1 MTVTLPTLSWGNPLA
16 TQHALM
22 IHGLGSSAATCWQ
35 VMEALAE
42 DGYHAVAVDLRG
54 HGQAP
59 RTSTY
64 RIADFAS
71 DVALVAPEP
80 ARPWDA
86 VIGHS
91 IGAASAVVAA
101 SQHPDWARRLVL
113 IDPALDI
120 DDHTRSEVLKNQRL
134 GHTLHGVEE
143 IRELHPH
150 WHSVDIQLKVHAHQQ
165 ASLWALERT
174 VMDNSPWNVMKN
186 AHSLALPTHV
196 IGGEEE
202 RGSMFY
208 GQEAA
213 AMIAAHTTWSYD
225 LIPGAGHSV
234 HRDKPEETME
244 SLRRFL
250 SRTEEPS

>member
-113 IDPALDI
+113 IDPALAI

-150 WHSVDIQLKVHAHQQ
+150 WHSLDIQLKVHAHQQ
-165 ASLWALERT
+165 ASLWALEAA
-174 VMDNSPWNVMKN
+174 VMDNSPWEK
-186 AHSLALPTHV
+186 
-196 IGGEEE
+196 E

>member
-1 MTVTLPTLSWGNPLA
+1 MTVTLPKLSWGNPQA

-35 VMEALAE
+35 AMEALAE
-42 DGYHAVAVDLRG
+42 EGYHAVAVDLRG

-71 DVALVAPEP
+71 DVALVTPDPEG
-80 ARPWDA
+80 AWD
-86 VIGHS
+86 VVLGHS

-101 SQHPDWARRLVL
+101 SEHPQWTKRLVL
-113 IDPALDI
+113 IDPALDL
-120 DDHTRSEVLKNQRL
+120 DDQTRSEVLENQRL
-134 GHTLHGVEE
+134 GHLVHGVEQV
-143 IRELHPH
+143 RDLNPH
-150 WHSVDIQLKVHAHQQ
+150 WHPLDVQLKVQANQQ
-165 ASLWALERT
+165 ASLWALEAAVR
-174 VMDNSPWNVMKN
+174 DNSPWNVTAH
-186 AHSLALPTHV
+186 AHSLTLPVHV
-196 IGGEEE
+196 IGGEENL
-202 RGSMFY
+202 GSMFY
-208 GQEAA
+208 GHEAA
-213 AMIAAHTTWSYD
+213 AMMAANTSWSYE

>member
-1 MTVTLPTLSWGNPLA
+1 MTVTLPTLSWGNPQA
-16 TQHALM
+16 THHALM

-42 DGYHAVAVDLRG
+42 EGYHAVAVDLRG

-71 DVALVAPEP
+71 DVALVTPHREG
-80 ARPWDA
+80 PWDV

-101 SQHPDWARRLVL
+101 SQHPKWTRRLVL
-113 IDPALDI
+113 IDPALDL
-120 DDHTRSEVLKNQRL
+120 DDQTRNEVLENQRL
-134 GHTLHGVEE
+134 GHLVHGVEKV
-143 IRELHPH
+143 RDLNPH
-150 WHSVDIQLKVHAHQQ
+150 WHPLDVQLKVQANKQ
-165 ASLWALERT
+165 ASLWALEAAVR
-174 VMDNSPWNVMKN
+174 DNAPWNVMEH
-186 AHSLALPTHV
+186 AHSLTLPVHV

-208 GQEAA
+208 GHEAA
-213 AMIAAHTTWSYD
+213 AMMAAHDTWSYD

-234 HRDKPEETME
+234 HRDKPAETIA
-244 SLRRFL
+244 SLRGFL
-250 SRTEEPS
+250 ATS

>member
-1 MTVTLPTLSWGNPLA
+1 MTVTLPTLSWGNPQA
-16 TQHALM
+16 THHALM

-42 DGYHAVAVDLRG
+42 EGYHAVAVDLRG

-71 DVALVAPEP
+71 DVALVTPHREG
-80 ARPWDA
+80 PWDV

-101 SQHPDWARRLVL
+101 SQHPKWTRRLVL
-113 IDPALDI
+113 IDPALDL
-120 DDHTRSEVLKNQRL
+120 DDQTRNEVLENQRL
-134 GHTLHGVEE
+134 GHLVHGVEKV
-143 IRELHPH
+143 RDLNPH
-150 WHSVDIQLKVHAHQQ
+150 WHPLDVQLKVQANQQ
-165 ASLWALERT
+165 ASLWALEAAVR
-174 VMDNSPWNVMKN
+174 DNAPWNVMEH

-208 GQEAA
+208 GHEAA
-213 AMIAAHTTWSYD
+213 AMMAAHDTWSYD

-234 HRDKPEETME
+234 HRDKPVETIA
-244 SLRRFL
+244 SLRGFL
-250 SRTEEPS
+250 ATS

>member
-1 MTVTLPTLSWGNPLA
+1 MTVTLPTLSWGNPQA
-16 TQHALM
+16 THHALM

-42 DGYHAVAVDLRG
+42 EGYHAVAVDLRG

-71 DVALVAPEP
+71 DVALVTPHREG
-80 ARPWDA
+80 PWDV

-101 SQHPDWARRLVL
+101 SQHPKWTRRLVL
-113 IDPALDI
+113 IDPALDL
-120 DDHTRSEVLKNQRL
+120 DDQTRNEVLENQRL
-134 GHTLHGVEE
+134 GHLVHGVEKV
-143 IRELHPH
+143 RDLNPH
-150 WHSVDIQLKVHAHQQ
+150 WHPLDVQLKVQANQQ
-165 ASLWALERT
+165 ASLWALEAAVR
-174 VMDNSPWNVMKN
+174 DNAPWNVMEH
-186 AHSLALPTHV
+186 AHSLTLPTHV

-208 GQEAA
+208 GHEAA
-213 AMIAAHTTWSYD
+213 AMMAAHTTWSYD
-225 LIPGAGHSV
+225 LIAGAGHSV
-234 HRDKPEETME
+234 HRDKPAETIA
-244 SLRRFL
+244 SLRGFL
-250 SRTEEPS
+250 ATS